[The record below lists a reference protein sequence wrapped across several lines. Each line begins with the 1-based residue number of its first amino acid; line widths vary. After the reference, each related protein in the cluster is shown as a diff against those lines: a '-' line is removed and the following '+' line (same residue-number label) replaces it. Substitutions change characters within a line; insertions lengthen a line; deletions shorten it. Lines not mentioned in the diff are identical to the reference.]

1 MRRAGMLTAL
11 QGEIKDNAVL
21 VDKNEIMPFN
31 GRTVTIIINEE
42 TNTNEKSKQDKKK
55 CFDAVG
61 KINKDQDAV
70 NSLRTASMI

>member
-1 MRRAGMLTAL
+1 MLTAL

-42 TNTNEKSKQDKKK
+42 TNTNQKSKQDKKK
-55 CFDAVG
+55 FFDAVG
-61 KINKDQDAV
+61 KINIDQDAV